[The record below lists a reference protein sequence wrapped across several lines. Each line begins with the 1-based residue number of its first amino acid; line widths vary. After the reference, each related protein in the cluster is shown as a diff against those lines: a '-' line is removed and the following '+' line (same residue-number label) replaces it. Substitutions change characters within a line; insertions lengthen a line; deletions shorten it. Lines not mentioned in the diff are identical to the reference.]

1 MRPSALGRGRG
12 ARLTGKETKIVPPGA
27 HSTLT
32 LPLAIQAEIIAH
44 AREGWPDEVC
54 GILSGKAGVAASLVR
69 ARNVAEDRRINYT
82 VDPQTLLRQFDF
94 EDAGEELIAIYHS
107 HPSSPA
113 YPSATDAQLATYPD
127 AVYLICSLQSR
138 EAPVVR
144 GYRLIAQPYD
154 GRASDYPLRPV
165 RGRADFWA
173 YQHPAP
179 DAFYMLQLKP
189 ALGAAVLR
197 QVRIEEVALLTG

>member
-1 MRPSALGRGRG
+1 M
-12 ARLTGKETKIVPPGA
+12 
-27 HSTLT
+27 
-32 LPLAIQAEIIAH
+32 AH

-54 GILSGKAGVAASLVR
+54 GILSGKAGVATGLVR
-69 ARNVAEDRRINYT
+69 ARNVAEDRRLNYT

-94 EDAGEELIAIYHS
+94 EEAGEELIAIYHS

-113 YPSATDAQLATYPD
+113 YPSATDARQATYPD
-127 AVYLICSLQSR
+127 AVYLICSLQPLK
-138 EAPVVR
+138 APVVR
-144 GYRLIAQPYD
+144 GYRLIAQAYD
-154 GRASDYPLRPV
+154 GHASDYPLQPV

-179 DAFYMLQLKP
+179 DAFYILHLKP

-197 QVRIEEVALLTG
+197 QVHIEEVILLAG

>member
-1 MRPSALGRGRG
+1 M
-12 ARLTGKETKIVPPGA
+12 
-27 HSTLT
+27 T
-32 LPLAIQAEIIAH
+32 LPFAIQAEIIAH

-54 GILSGKAGVAASLVR
+54 GILSGKAGVVASLVR